1 MNVMSDGGGECMVQE
16 GRKEWPGCQQTEGAP
31 PEASAI
37 NVRYLYNS
45 ICKEPSAPVS
55 RFLSAHLCPGLRW
68 QLLYMTRNNHLICLI
83 TDVFIFYVSF
93 IMIIMFYK

>member
-37 NVRYLYNS
+37 NVLVQQYLQGTFRAS
-45 ICKEPSAPVS
+45 KPVPLRPS
-55 RFLSAHLCPGLRW
+55 LSGATLAVAIH
-68 QLLYMTRNNHLICLI
+68 
-83 TDVFIFYVSF
+83 DS
-93 IMIIMFYK
+93 